1 MAVLNWAQAM
11 LSSHGPDT
19 RSLVWNIIF
28 IGIPVILLT
37 LLTSIIRDKW
47 RRRKLPPGPPGLP
60 ILGNAWSLLTLEF
73 PWLKFTEWKDKY
85 GEIMHL
91 DGAGQPIVVINSL
104 KATMEILDRKA
115 GVTSDR
121 PYIIVP
127 DMMTGG
133 LFTPFVGHND
143 IWRRMRKA
151 TQESLRLGAAQYN
164 KATQYK
170 DGVEMAVSMLTDPVH
185 WYGHCKQ
192 AVASTIMQ
200 VTYGTSPPKWK
211 YKENVIKFHEFVD
224 GVTRAAMPGAHYVE
238 VAPWMRYLPV
248 SISPWKRMTR
258 DFFAKNSAIFKGIY
272 EDTRTTLA
280 QGDQSLSLTRAFIE
294 DGAKYGLT
302 QEEAYWL
309 AAAAFAGGQAAFGVL
324 AWWMMAMILF
334 PETQRR
340 AQREL
345 DAVVGRDRLPTIEDC
360 EKLPYIQA
368 MVKES
373 IRWRPIDPIGLP
385 RRSTE
390 EITYNGYV
398 IPKGTTL
405 IANVWNIHRDPEN
418 YGPDAHLFN
427 PGRFIDESTGQIK
440 SGPQGTKEEG
450 HVTFGFG
457 RRICP
462 GRHVAISMLTIQ
474 MAIMLWGMD
483 IEGVRDPKTGKWERV
498 DVDGCIDD
506 GLVVRP
512 IPFNAN
518 LTPRHPGALAMLEKE
533 RLKLELNDE

>member
-1 MAVLNWAQAM
+1 M
-11 LSSHGPDT
+11 
-19 RSLVWNIIF
+19 
-28 IGIPVILLT
+28 
-37 LLTSIIRDKW
+37 
-47 RRRKLPPGPPGLP
+47 
-60 ILGNAWSLLTLEF
+60 
-73 PWLKFTEWKDKY
+73 Y
-85 GEIMHL
+85 L
-91 DGAGQPIVVINSL
+91 DAAGQPIVVINDL
-104 KATMEILDRKA
+104 KVANDILDRKA

-164 KATQYK
+164 KATQYR
-170 DGVEMAVSMLTDPVH
+170 DGVEMTVSMLTDSGH

-211 YKENVIKFHEFVD
+211 YKQNVARFHEFVD

-238 VAPWMRYLPV
+238 IAPWMRHLPA
-248 SISPWKRMTR
+248 SISPWKRMTGE
-258 DFFAKNSAIFKGIY
+258 FFARHSAVFKGIF

-280 QGDQSLSLTRAFIE
+280 QGDQSLSLVRSFIE
-294 DGAKYGLT
+294 DGAKYGLS

-309 AAAAFAGGQAAFGVL
+309 AAAAFAGGQAGFGVL

-340 AQREL
+340 AQREI
-345 DAVVGRDRLPTIEDC
+345 DGVVGRDRLPTVEDF
-360 EKLPYIQA
+360 ENLPYVQA

-390 EITYNGYV
+390 DIHYDGYT

-405 IANVWNIHRDPEN
+405 IANVWNIHRDAAN

-427 PGRFIDESTGQIK
+427 PGRYIDEETGMLK
-440 SGPQGTKEEG
+440 AGPQGTKEEG
-450 HVTFGFG
+450 NLTFGFG

-462 GRHVAISMLTIQ
+462 GRHVAISMLTMQ
-474 MAIMLWGMD
+474 LTLMLWAMK
-483 IEGVRDPKTGKWERV
+483 IEGVTDSQTGEWEKV

-512 IPFNAN
+512 VPFGAT
-518 LTPRHPGALAMLEKE
+518 LTPRHPDALPMLEKE
-533 RLKLELNDE
+533 RMRLGMNDD